1 MRKIIFSF
9 LIFLSLIAFSLNK
22 ITKDKVVLAINCG
35 GNQYTSTDG
44 QVEYSEDKYYDK
56 GSSSDH
62 GLNYDISGTN
72 DALVY
77 QTERWSSETMTYS
90 LPLSRTG
97 KYTLI
102 LKFSEVYFSEPKKKV
117 FDIALGNKV
126 VVKNLDI
133 FAKVGREVAYDEY
146 IEFEFKNEKIYWK
159 EEKLS
164 SAYDKITGTLKLKF
178 IKGTKD
184 NPKINAIVLVR
195 GTMENTDYKEKK
207 QAMEAMKRKKS
218 KLMKDIYALKQRH
231 DPDYDYSLEELGSD
245 TFEQK
250 EENIKDI
257 FKTGP
262 GIAIII
268 SVITFFVLNK
278 AIDSL

>member
-9 LIFLSLIAFSLNK
+9 LIFLSSIAFSLNK